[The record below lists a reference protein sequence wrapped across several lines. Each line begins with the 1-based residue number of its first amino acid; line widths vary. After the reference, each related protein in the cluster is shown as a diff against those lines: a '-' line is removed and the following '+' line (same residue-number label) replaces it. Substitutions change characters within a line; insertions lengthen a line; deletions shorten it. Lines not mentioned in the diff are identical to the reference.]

1 METNRPK
8 VSRIDERFY
17 MKTILISGFLLVMFA
32 SAVFGQ
38 IVFEKYFIDQT
49 LRIDYYHIGDAKEEL
64 VTLDRLYRYG
74 IWAGSRKNLIDRFD
88 NGKYYIQI
96 FDTTG
101 NELLFSKGFD
111 SYFGEYQTSE
121 EAANGIKRTYHESAL
136 IPMPKSK
143 VIFRLLK
150 RDPRNKLITFFQ
162 SVIDPDD
169 VMIISQSFADPEI
182 KIINTHKSGDP
193 HKCLDVVIL
202 GEGYTKDEENKFEQD
217 LVFFSRLFLKHPP
230 YDRYIDK
237 INIYGVLKPSLESGI
252 DEPRAGI
259 FKNTALSFTFNS
271 LGSERYVMT
280 EDNKTL
286 RDVAASV
293 PYDAIYVMVNH
304 KRYGGGGIQNL
315 YCSFTTD
322 NQWREYLFLHEF
334 GHSFAGLADEYY
346 TSATSY
352 NDFYPKG
359 VEPYTPNITAL
370 LNPDQLKWKD
380 LVTPGI
386 EIPTPWEKG
395 EYDKADLVWQ
405 KKRREMNNEIA
416 RLKRTGADPKK
427 IREAERAYDVSDST
441 HAMEMRRF
449 LEKST
454 YAGKVGA
461 FEGAGYVSEGLYR
474 PMIDCIMFSKTKLRF
489 CKVCERSVERVIN
502 FYLEE

>member
-1 METNRPK
+1 
-8 VSRIDERFY
+8 
-17 MKTILISGFLLVMFA
+17 MKAMLISGVLLVL
-32 SAVFGQ
+32 FGSTAFSQ
-38 IVFEKYFIDQT
+38 TTFEKHFSDQT
-49 LRIDYYHIGDAKEEL
+49 LRIDYFHIGDAKEEF

-74 IWAGSRKNLIDRFD
+74 IWAGSRKHLIDNFN
-88 NGKYYIQI
+88 NGKYYIQV
-96 FDTTG
+96 FDSTDK
-101 NELLFSKGFD
+101 ELLFSRGFD
-111 SYFGEYQTSE
+111 SYFGEYQTSA
-121 EAANGIKRTYHESAL
+121 EAAKGIKRTYHESAL

-143 VIFRLLK
+143 VIFKLLK
-150 RDPRNKLITFFQ
+150 RDEMNNLGIFFQ
-162 SVIDPDD
+162 SEIDPDD
-169 VMIISQSFADPEI
+169 VMIISESFSDPDI
-182 KIINTHKSGDP
+182 RIIDAHKSGDP
-193 HKCLDVVIL
+193 HKCLDIVIL
-202 GEGYTKDEENKFEQD
+202 GEGYKADEQNKFEQD

-230 YDRYIDK
+230 YSSYIDR

-259 FKNTALSFTFNS
+259 FKNTALGFTFNS

-280 EDNKTL
+280 EDNRTL
-286 RDVAASV
+286 RNVAASV

-346 TSATSY
+346 TSASSY
-352 NDFYPKG
+352 IDFYPKG
-359 VEPYTPNITAL
+359 VEPYSPNITAL

-386 EIPTPWEKG
+386 EIPTPWKKAD
-395 EYDKADLVWQ
+395 YDRTDLVWQ
-405 KKRREMNNEIA
+405 KKRREMNDEIA
-416 RLKRTGADPKK
+416 RLKRTGAAPKK

-441 HAMEMRRF
+441 HAMEMKTF
-449 LEKST
+449 LEKSA

-474 PMIDCIMFSKTKLRF
+474 PMIDCIMFSKTQLRY
-489 CKVCERSVERVIN
+489 CKVCERSIEQVIN
-502 FYLEE
+502 FYLE